1 MEILEPITWH
11 WIELSLESLQRIL
24 VKKDSLLNI
33 PDVDRMTDILLENP
47 KIALYDNYYGIKS
60 KEEYQSCKIVVTP
73 SKYDVQYFSYAFQK
87 NSPYLSLFD
96 KYLGELREKGTARQ
110 ILSKY
115 DPGDQICPDYSG
127 LPIGFDSCFTAFLAL
142 ISGSAAGLIL
152 FFIEYLSHEILGL
165 KISILDLYNY
175 DKKRYNKIN
184 ENIKFCEN
192 CKYCESCN
200 RIMDGIWEF

>member
-1 MEILEPITWH
+1 M
-11 WIELSLESLQRIL
+11 
-24 VKKDSLLNI
+24 N
-33 PDVDRMTDILLENP
+33 DILLENP
-47 KIALYDNYYGIKS
+47 KIALYENYYAIKTT
-60 KEEYQSCKIVVTP
+60 EEYKGCEIITTP
-73 SKYDVQYFSYAFQK
+73 SKYNFQYFSFAFQK

-115 DPGDQICPDYSG
+115 ESGDQICPNYSG

-142 ISGSAAGLIL
+142 ISGSAVGLIL

-175 DKKRYNKIN
+175 DKKRYNTIN
-184 ENIKFCEN
+184 ENIKFCKN
-192 CKYCESCN
+192 CNCESCK
-200 RIMDGIWEF
+200 RIMDGI